1 MTSLPRAAA
10 AWSLAHGIQ
19 RAGLKYAAR
28 KGQLTAQLA
37 IDPVTMADPF
47 ATYERLRGRT
57 IDRGPVV
64 CATVDHAASSQIL
77 RSGDFG
83 TGAGKAELPR
93 PLQRLFDLVADPYTL
108 SPVDPPSLLATDPPV
123 HTRHRKLVSGAF
135 TARKVARLHER
146 VEAVATELLDKI
158 VAEGS
163 TSFDLVESY
172 AARLPVA
179 VIAELLGVPDS
190 EHDQLLE
197 WGNRAA
203 VTLDPGLSFRQYR
216 SAADALR
223 EMHHWFDGHVDRLR
237 RDPGDDL
244 LSGLAQMQGE
254 DVMTPLELRAVG
266 LLVLGAGFETTVNL
280 IGNAVVDLTDHPDQ
294 RTVALEE
301 PERWGNVVEEVLRWD
316 SPVQLTMRA
325 ALREVEVGGETI
337 RAGEAVLVL
346 LGGANR
352 DPQVFDD
359 PARFDVTRPNAD
371 QHLAFSA
378 GAHFCLGASLARLEA
393 TTALRLLYERFPDLQ
408 VSGTPVRRGTRV
420 LRGYEHVPVS
430 TRAAVAV

>member
-10 AWSLAHGIQ
+10 AWTLAHGIQ
-19 RAGLKYAAR
+19 RAGLRYAAR
-28 KGQLTAQLA
+28 KGQITAQLA

-47 ATYERLRGRT
+47 ATYERLRRCVV
-57 IDRGPVV
+57 DRGPVV
-64 CATVDHAASSQIL
+64 SATVNHAASNQIL
-77 RSGDFG
+77 RSDDFG

-123 HTRHRKLVSGAF
+123 HTRHRKLVAGAF
-135 TARKVARLHER
+135 TARKVARLNTR
-146 VEAVATELLDKI
+146 VEEVAAELLDKI
-158 VAEGS
+158 VAEGTS
-163 TSFDLVESY
+163 TFDLVDSY

-179 VIAELLGVPDS
+179 VIAELLGVPDD
-190 EHDQLLE
+190 EHDALLD

-203 VTLDPGLSFRQYR
+203 ITLDPGLSFRQYR
-216 SAADALR
+216 DAAGALR
-223 EMHHWFDGHVDRLR
+223 EMHHWFEDHVERLR
-237 RDPGDDL
+237 RNPGDDL
-244 LSGLAQMQGE
+244 LSGLAQMDG
-254 DVMTPLELRAVG
+254 DDAMSPLELRAVG

-280 IGNAVVDLTDHPDQ
+280 IGNAVVDLSNHPEQ
-294 RTVALEE
+294 RAIALDD

-325 ALREVEVGGETI
+325 ALRDTVVAGEEI
-337 RAGEAVLVL
+337 RGGEAVLVL

-359 PARFDVTRPNAD
+359 PATFDITRTNAD
-371 QHLAFSA
+371 QHLSFSA

-393 TTALRLLYERFPDLQ
+393 TTALRLLYERFPDLE

-420 LRGYEHVPVS
+420 LRGYEHVRVMTGSPVP
-430 TRAAVAV
+430 A